1 MFTVLHVYRRLQ
13 KAAGFSLLVIATVA
27 LGIGINIGFFSVTYG
42 VLLQGLPV
50 PNADRLI
57 LYSTRNRS
65 AAANLS
71 GPAYESLC
79 KYGLQP
85 NLLAWARAPLRIRSG
100 DRVEAVS
107 GALLSGNGF
116 SLLQIKPVVG
126 RFFDES
132 DDLKDA
138 KTAHPAV
145 LSYGYWQTHYAG
157 DPNVIGRSITVNGAA
172 AYITGVLPQGFDGLT
187 PPYSPSV
194 ILPLNFDSSIHGGD
208 RWLAAPAYQW
218 LTVLGRLPDG
228 VRLDAVR
235 ANLRMI
241 DHSVRTAADP
251 KQEYLPAPEQGPALL
266 VESGRLGKSQLESD
280 YRRPLLALES
290 LGIVLFAA
298 CFCNLVLLF
307 VGRATT
313 MTREIAIRAALGATR
328 WRLLKWAAAEAA
340 ALAVCGAVLAVP
352 VARGT
357 AGLLGVW
364 VMSPFQGASPQLPGS
379 GLDSAL
385 NPALVLVA
393 LTLAVAAC
401 VAASLLGFLW
411 TGARQP
417 GAGLGT
423 GRPTGKLRSNPWII
437 SAEIAIAI
445 VSITAAT
452 LGVIG
457 FHKLATKPSG
467 FSTNGT
473 VIAEVD
479 ILDSLESS
487 SEHASDEAAARI
499 GRVIDA
505 IRGAPGVTAV
515 SPLSTPPLVG
525 ATASRRLTAR
535 LGGGGIHS
543 ESGVWPETVSAG
555 YFAAMGTHIV
565 RGRAFDDSD
574 AGGDPVCVLGA
585 RTAAAFFGQEEPLG
599 KFLFSSEAK
608 ALRRERGELAC
619 RVIGIAEDAHFKG
632 MMEYPDKV
640 VYQLGTRRVP
650 SAVALAV
657 HAERSELAAQAIAGA
672 MKYAAPGSLPPSIRG
687 IDELIANDIRRE
699 RTLMLLSCVSAAI
712 IAVILGGGI
721 FGTLTLAASRS
732 RRDLAVRV
740 ALGATTVEVCQA
752 MMREFLAPL
761 SCGVLA
767 GSLAILFAM
776 RSLTKLYGTDPDM
789 AIGAFAAA
797 TIFLLMIAIAAVSV
811 PLRRAVST
819 PLIMSLLNE

>member
-1 MFTVLHVYRRLQ
+1 MFTVLHLYRRLQ
-13 KAAGFSLLVIATVA
+13 KAPGFSFLVIATVA
-27 LGIGINIGFFSVTYG
+27 AGIGINIGFFSVTYG

-65 AAANLS
+65 TTAGLS
-71 GPAYESLC
+71 GPVYESLC

-116 SLLQIKPVVG
+116 SLLQIKPAVG
-126 RFFDES
+126 RLFDES
-132 DDLKDA
+132 DDLKEA

-145 LSYGYWQTHYAG
+145 LSYGYWETHYAG

-194 ILPLNFDSSIHGGD
+194 ILPLNFDSSIHGGE
-208 RWLAAPAYQW
+208 RWLAAPGYQW

-228 VRLDAVR
+228 VMLDAVR
-235 ANLRMI
+235 ANLRTI
-241 DHSVRTAADP
+241 DRSVRTATDP
-251 KQEYLPAPEQGPALL
+251 KQEYLPDPGQGPALL

-290 LGIVLFAA
+290 LGVVLFAA

-313 MTREIAIRAALGATR
+313 LTREIAIRAALGATR

-340 ALAVCGAVLAVP
+340 ALAICGAVLAVP

-357 AGLLGVW
+357 ARLLGAW
-364 VMSPFQGASPQLPGS
+364 VMSPFQRASPQLPGPS
-379 GLDSAL
+379 L
-385 NPALVLVA
+385 NPELLLVA

-423 GRPTGKLRSNPWII
+423 GRPTGRLRSNPWII

-445 VSITAAT
+445 VSITAAS

-457 FHKLATKPSG
+457 FHKLAGKPSG
-467 FSTNGT
+467 FSLNGT

-487 SEHASDEAAARI
+487 SERGSGEAAARI

-515 SPLSTPPLVG
+515 SSLSTPPLVG

-535 LGGGGIHS
+535 LAGGGIHS

-555 YFAAMGTHIV
+555 YFAAMGTHIL
-565 RGRAFDDSD
+565 RGRAFNDSD

-585 RTAAAFFGQEEPLG
+585 RTAAAFFGPEEPLG
-599 KFLFSSEAK
+599 KFLFTSEAN

-657 HAERSELAAQAIAGA
+657 HADRSELAAQAVAGA

-687 IDELIANDIRRE
+687 IDELIASDIRRE

-740 ALGATTVEVCQA
+740 ALGATTAAVCQA

-761 SCGVLA
+761 SGGFLA

-776 RSLTKLYGTDPDM
+776 RSLTTLYGTDRNM
-789 AIGAFAAA
+789 AIGGFAAA
-797 TIFLLMIAIAAVSV
+797 TVFLLTIAIAAVSV

-819 PLIMSLLNE
+819 PLIVSLLNE